1 MTYYNYQNEYVSL
14 QEESDL
20 TWAKMLGQMAVAGL
34 VSFTISM
41 TLTHFITSK

>member
-14 QEESDL
+14 QDEPDQ
-20 TWAKMLGQMAVAGL
+20 TWSTMLGQMVVAGL

-41 TLTHFITSK
+41 TLTRLITSK